1 MDKKIYLLRGFPGG
15 PGVKTPPSSA
25 GGMGLI
31 SDQGTKSRMSWGAAK
46 SLKKK
51 NKPLSF
57 GGCDFFPFLISTK

>member
-51 NKPLSF
+51 KTNL
-57 GGCDFFPFLISTK
+57 CLLVVVIFFLF